1 MELLVTVIEVVVLG
15 PVCSQISPGPDIP
28 SQTILGG
35 LRNMR
40 EDQSEAEAAEV
51 EVEDVFPPALVA
63 LSSLSHM
70 SKSTDQNSEC
80 LKRASSRSLEA
91 LE

>member
-40 EDQSEAEAAEV
+40 EDQSEAEV